1 MNIERKILLNPGPAT
16 TSDTVKMAQV
26 VPDICP
32 REKEFGDIMEYISVN
47 LADIVADS
55 KTHAA
60 VLLGGSGTAG
70 VEAVL
75 SSVIGE
81 NESVVVVNN
90 GAYGKRMCEICK
102 IHKID
107 FVEYKSSKIEQIN
120 FTDFE
125 NFIIEQKKIKNNLK
139 YISCIHSETTT
150 GLLTDIK
157 RVGDL
162 AKKYDMTLIV
172 DAMSSFAGLPINMQ
186 DMNISYLVASAN
198 KNIQG
203 MAGVVFIIAPKSLLS
218 DHAHKAPRTLYL
230 DIFAQYDYFIKTKQ
244 MRFTPPVQTLYA
256 LKQAIDEFKEETAEK
271 RYARYRENWK
281 TLREGLHKLGLK
293 TLVSDED
300 HSNII
305 TSVIEPTDIK
315 GYSFESM
322 HDYLYK
328 RNITI
333 YPGKISDQNTFR
345 IANIGAIDKKDILLF
360 LGELKNY
367 FESLK

>member
-16 TSDTVKMAQV
+16 TSDSVKLAQV

-32 REKEFGDIMEYISVN
+32 REKEFGDIMGYISMS
-47 LADIVADS
+47 LADVVADS
-55 KTHAA
+55 KTHTA

-81 NESVVVVNN
+81 DESVIVVNN
-90 GAYGKRMCEICK
+90 GAYGKRMCDICK
-102 IHKID
+102 IHGID
-107 FVEYKSSKIEQIN
+107 FAEYSSSKIEQIN
-120 FTDFE
+120 FKDFE
-125 NFIIEQKKIKNNLK
+125 YFIIDQKKAKNNLK
-139 YISCIHSETTT
+139 YISCVHSETTT
-150 GLLTDIK
+150 GLLNDIK
-157 RVGDL
+157 RVGEL

-172 DAMSSFAGLPINMQ
+172 DAMSSFAGLPIDML
-186 DMNISYLVASAN
+186 DMNISFLVASSN

-203 MAGVVFIIAPKSLLS
+203 MAGVVFVIASKELLEN
-218 DHAHKAPRTLYL
+218 HADKKPRTLYL
-230 DIFAQYDYFIKTKQ
+230 DLYAQYEYFVKTNQ

-322 HDYLYK
+322 HDFLYE

-345 IANIGAIDKKDILLF
+345 IANIGDIDKEDILIF
-360 LGELKNY
+360 LSELEKY
-367 FESLK
+367 FKSL